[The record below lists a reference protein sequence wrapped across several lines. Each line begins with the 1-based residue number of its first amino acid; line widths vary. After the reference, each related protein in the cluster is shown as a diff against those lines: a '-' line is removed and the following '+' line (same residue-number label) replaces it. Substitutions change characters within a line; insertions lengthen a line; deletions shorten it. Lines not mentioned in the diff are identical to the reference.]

1 MRPNT
6 FDLLGFA
13 LAFLIVIIAACNN
26 GEETPP
32 PPRDAA
38 AQRAAD
44 RTIGASRLPGAQG
57 VQGALKAADSAAAR
71 QRQLDS
77 IAKAP

>member
-1 MRPNT
+1 MRPKT
-6 FDLLGFA
+6 YDLLGFA
-13 LAFLIVIIAACNN
+13 LAFLIVIIVACSK

-32 PPRDAA
+32 PARDAA

-44 RTIGASRLPGAQG
+44 STIGASKLPGAQG

-71 QRQLDS
+71 QRRLDS
-77 IAKAP
+77 LAETP